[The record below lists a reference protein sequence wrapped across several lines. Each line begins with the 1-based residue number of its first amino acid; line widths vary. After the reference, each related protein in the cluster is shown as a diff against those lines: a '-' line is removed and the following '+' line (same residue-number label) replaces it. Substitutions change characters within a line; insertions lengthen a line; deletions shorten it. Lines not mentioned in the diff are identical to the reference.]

1 MKQSLIELSFET
13 QGSGLTDVTQD
24 LNKWVREQN
33 IIQGLLTIFIRHT
46 SASLT
51 IQENAD
57 PDVLYDLHKFFE
69 KLVPQGERLYR
80 HDAEGPDDMPAHI
93 KSALTQSQISIPVMD
108 GNLALGT
115 WQGIYIFEHRTHPHQ
130 RRLLLHLTGE

>member
-1 MKQSLIELSFET
+1 
-13 QGSGLTDVTQD
+13 
-24 LNKWVREQN
+24 
-33 IIQGLLTIFIRHT
+33 
-46 SASLT
+46 
-51 IQENAD
+51 D